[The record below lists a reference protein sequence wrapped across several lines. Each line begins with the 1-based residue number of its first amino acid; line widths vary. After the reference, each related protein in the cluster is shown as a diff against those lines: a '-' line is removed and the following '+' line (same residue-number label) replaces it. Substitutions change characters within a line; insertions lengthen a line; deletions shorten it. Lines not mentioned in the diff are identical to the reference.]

1 MTSSSSSQASA
12 RHSPLGHDPEKQSLE
27 KQASVDIDA
36 DDKFTVSMGRVV
48 ASSSC
53 DSGDGPFQTV
63 SSSAVIFAGSDN
75 DRIRDGAADASGD
88 ATGPTFAGGQYRTYR
103 RRWFGLVELALLNA
117 IGSWNWLTFAPVADN
132 AAMYF
137 GKSETVVN
145 WLSIAS
151 LFAFTFITP
160 VVIYVLYLGPK
171 HSMVT
176 AASLFLVGNWVRFA
190 GAYLSSGG
198 RFGVVMLGQILTGL
212 GQAFVLTAPA
222 RYSDLWF
229 THRGRVAATAVMSLA
244 NPLGAALGQLIVPF
258 WVNKPGDVS
267 RMVLYVAIISSVC
280 SVPAFFL
287 PKAPPTPVA
296 PSAETPKL
304 SLRQSA
310 HALFSHIEFYL
321 LFIPF
326 SVYVGLFNSVSSL
339 LNQIMLPHGF
349 SDDEAGIAGAILI
362 VVGLVSAA
370 VTSPII
376 DRNKSYLLAIRIAVP
391 IIAACYLAF
400 VWMPETGHVAGP
412 YVIMGLLGASSFS
425 LVPIVVEFLVEVTHP
440 VSPAVTGSLA
450 WSGGQVLGAIFIII
464 SGGPLKAGPDA
475 DPPQHMK
482 NALIFTAVFA
492 LAAMPFALSLG
503 LFGRKDKLT
512 LRRVRSDQG
521 VDTQGDEEKR

>member
-1 MTSSSSSQASA
+1 
-12 RHSPLGHDPEKQSLE
+12 
-27 KQASVDIDA
+27 
-36 DDKFTVSMGRVV
+36 
-48 ASSSC
+48 
-53 DSGDGPFQTV
+53 
-63 SSSAVIFAGSDN
+63 
-75 DRIRDGAADASGD
+75 
-88 ATGPTFAGGQYRTYR
+88 
-103 RRWFGLVELALLNA
+103 
-117 IGSWNWLTFAPVADN
+117 
-132 AAMYF
+132 
-137 GKSETVVN
+137 
-145 WLSIAS
+145 
-151 LFAFTFITP
+151 
-160 VVIYVLYLGPK
+160 
-171 HSMVT
+171 
-176 AASLFLVGNWVRFA
+176 
-190 GAYLSSGG
+190 
-198 RFGVVMLGQILTGL
+198 
-212 GQAFVLTAPA
+212 
-222 RYSDLWF
+222 
-229 THRGRVAATAVMSLA
+229 MSLV
-244 NPLGAALGQLIVPF
+244 Q
-258 WVNKPGDVS
+258 
-267 RMVLYVAIISSVC
+267 SSVC

-482 NALIFTAVFA
+482 NALIFTAAFA